1 MASTATKA
9 RNQGRPDNRTF
20 LTTAP
25 VGKVISTMAVPTVVS
40 MLVTSI
46 YNIADTY
53 FVGLINTQAT
63 AAVGIVFPVMSI
75 IQAIGFF
82 FGQGSGTY
90 ISRKLGADEK
100 HDADLMA
107 STAFFSA
114 LASGLMVTLLGLAWL
129 RPLSRAL
136 GSTPTILPYTI
147 DYLGVIL
154 LGAPLMTCSM
164 VLNNQMRFQ
173 GNAGKA
179 MFGMLAGAGMN
190 LILVPLFIFG
200 FKMGILGCAIGTV
213 LAQAFGFFT
222 LLAMSRSKEN
232 ISIKAKSFSTHRIY
246 YREILRGG
254 TPSLTRQVLA
264 CISTILLNVAAGAYG
279 DAAIAG
285 MSIVGRLSFVIFA
298 TILGIGQGFQPFCGF
313 NYGAGNYDRVRKG
326 IFYSIKLSLSF
337 LALLCIPC
345 FIFSPEIIYLL
356 RHDPQVVA
364 VGSTAFRWQLC
375 TYPLAAII
383 VVSTMA
389 LQTSGRALMANIL
402 SASRNG
408 LFFIPLILI
417 LPRIFGLLG
426 VEMCQAVA
434 DLFSFLATIP
444 IMYRYLESIRQR

>member
-1 MASTATKA
+1 MASTATTA
-9 RNQGRPDNRTF
+9 RNPGRPDNRTF

-63 AAVGIVFPVMSI
+63 AAVGVVFPVMSI

-114 LASGLMVTLLGLAWL
+114 LAFGLLVTAAGLAWL

-136 GSTPTILPYTI
+136 GSTPTILPYTV

-190 LILVPLFIFG
+190 LILVPLFIFVL
-200 FKMGILGCAIGTV
+200 KMGILGCAIGTV
-213 LAQAFGFFT
+213 LAQAFGFVT
-222 LLAMSRSKEN
+222 LLMMSRSKEN
-232 ISIKAKSFSTHRIY
+232 IRIKASSFSTSMTY
-246 YREILRGG
+246 YREIVRGG

-264 CISTILLNVAAGAYG
+264 CISTILLNVAAGN
-279 DAAIAG
+279 
-285 MSIVGRLSFVIFA
+285 FE
-298 TILGIGQGFQPFCGF
+298 
-313 NYGAGNYDRVRKG
+313 RVRKG
-326 IFYSIKLSLSF
+326 IFYSIKLSMSV
-337 LALLCIPC
+337 LAVLCIPC
-345 FIFSPEIIYLL
+345 FIFSPEIIYML
-356 RHDPQVVA
+356 RHDPQVVV
-364 VGSTAFRWQLC
+364 VGAAAFRWQLC
-375 TYPLAAII
+375 TYPLAAVI
-383 VVSTMA
+383 VISTMA
-389 LQTSGRALMANIL
+389 LQTSGRALMANLL

-417 LPRIFGLLG
+417 LPRLFGLLG

-434 DLFSFLATIP
+434 DMLSFLATIP